1 MNGYQYLVQRNR
13 LMWELEDQLRKL
25 EHLPRLEREAGSDRL
40 RVAFDVRLRELYAQV
55 ASEYPGE
62 RKVKARPINDPR

>member
-13 LMWELEDQLRKL
+13 LMCQLDDELR
-25 EHLPRLEREAGSDRL
+25 RLENLPPSDRDAETKRL
-40 RVAFDVRLRELYAQV
+40 ESQFDVRLRQLYAEV

-62 RKVKARPINDPR
+62 RKLKARPLIDPR

>member
-13 LMWELEDQLRKL
+13 LMCELEDEIRKL
-25 EHLPRLEREAGSDRL
+25 GDMPDPDRAAAVKQVEARFDIRL
-40 RVAFDVRLRELYAQV
+40 RQLYAQV

-62 RKVKARPINDPR
+62 RKIKARPITDPR

>member
-13 LMWELEDQLRKL
+13 LMCELEDEVRKL
-25 EHLPRLEREAGSDRL
+25 GDMPEPDHSAAVKQLEARFDIRL
-40 RVAFDVRLRELYAQV
+40 RQLYAEV

-62 RKVKARPINDPR
+62 RKVKARPITDPR

>member
-13 LMWELEDQLRKL
+13 LMCELEDEIRKL
-25 EHLPRLEREAGSDRL
+25 GDMPEPDRAAAVKQVEARFDIRL
-40 RVAFDVRLRELYAQV
+40 RQLYAQV

-62 RKVKARPINDPR
+62 RKIKARPITDPR

>member
-13 LMWELEDQLRKL
+13 LMCQLDDELKKL
-25 EHLPRLEREAGSDRL
+25 ESLPVAERETETRRLQTQFDMRL
-40 RVAFDVRLRELYAQV
+40 RQLYAEV

-62 RKVKARPINDPR
+62 RKVKARPLTDPR